1 MAEQDRT
8 SSSAIRVAVIGLVGT
23 VLTVCGG
30 LAGALVSAGITI
42 YQVEREKQH
51 IALAAPVSEQ
61 ALNIDT
67 GSITISRQEAAALA
81 PETYFADLDHGFAIH
96 RPLSGWNELEELT
109 VGEQMAESGGQCF
122 GMCDQ
127 PVYRI
132 RYGEPIEIQTDRQ
145 VLVNGKPVP
154 EERLAIAEQLYGPP
168 PWTQDYYSQVIINVF
183 EKSATEEL
191 GVRGLPNLL
200 LLTAAFSSARFNRLA
215 AEEGSDFMLLQSS
228 ATYER
233 VRMAGQMATFTI
245 ETWLLLAETEDTYYI
260 VEISFTP
267 QSGQSLQVWEDL
279 QTYIDSFRV
288 VE

>member
-1 MAEQDRT
+1 MAEKDKT
-8 SSSAIRVAVIGLVGT
+8 SSSAMRVAVIGLVGT

-30 LAGALVSAGITI
+30 LAGALVTAGVTI
-42 YQVEREKQH
+42 YQTEQERQH

-61 ALNIDT
+61 TLDIDT
-67 GSITISRQEAAALA
+67 GSIAISRQEAAALD
-81 PETYFADLDHGFAIH
+81 PETYFADLDHGFAIR
-96 RPLSGWNELEELT
+96 RPLPEWNKLEELT

-122 GMCDQ
+122 GMCEQ

-132 RYGEPIEIQTDRQ
+132 RYGEPIEIQSDRQ

-154 EERLAIAEQLYGPP
+154 EERLDIVEQLYGPP

-183 EKSATEEL
+183 EKSATDEL
-191 GVRGLPNLL
+191 GVKGLPNLL
-200 LLTAAFSSARFNRLA
+200 LLTATFSSARFNRLV
-215 AEEGSDFMLLQSS
+215 AEEGSDLMLLQSS
-228 ATYER
+228 TTYER
-233 VRMAGQMATFTI
+233 VQMAGQTATFTI
-245 ETWLLLAETEDTYYI
+245 ETWLLLTETEDAYYI

-279 QTYIDSFRV
+279 QTYMDSFRV